1 MKPCQMAG
9 GQCPH
14 EATSTVRLDRLGDR
28 SMCRTH
34 ADFVVAQGFGRE
46 LEPNAFVPEWRKNL
60 RAVDLTGRVL
70 A

>member
-1 MKPCQMAG
+1 
-9 GQCPH
+9 
-14 EATSTVRLDRLGDR
+14 
-28 SMCRTH
+28 MCRTH

-46 LEPNAFVPEWRKNL
+46 LESNAFVPEWRKNL